1 MVQLN
6 IGRRGVL
13 LLVLLFVVMGIEDI
27 LIWLNTGEVP
37 TIEFFVGMVIVLTV
51 FALAIREANRHPP
64 PRHE

>member
-13 LLVLLFVVMGIEDI
+13 LLVLLFVVMGMEDI

-51 FALAIREANRHPP
+51 FALAIRELKRHPP